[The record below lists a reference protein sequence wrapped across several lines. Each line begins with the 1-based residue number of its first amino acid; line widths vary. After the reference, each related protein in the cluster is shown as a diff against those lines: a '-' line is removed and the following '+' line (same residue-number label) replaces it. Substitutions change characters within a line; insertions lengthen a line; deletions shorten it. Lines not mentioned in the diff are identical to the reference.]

1 MAWANLFVRA
11 GFTRYDKP
19 YFIANHHVIRKNY
32 LQTIKYII
40 LSMRPEQWIKNFFV
54 FTALLFS
61 KNLFNLSK
69 DIDALIGFVI
79 FCIITGCTYLIND
92 LVDLEK
98 DKLHPAKSQRPLASG
113 RLTRT
118 TGIAT
123 VLIVCLTGLSF
134 AFFRNVFFGAIVL
147 AYFLLHVGYSVY
159 LKNIVIIDVATLA
172 AGFVLRVMGGAVI
185 ISVLASQWLFL
196 CTILLSLFLGFSKRR
211 HELILLEENA
221 ANHRNVLEHY
231 SPYFLDQMI
240 AVVTA
245 STLIC
250 YALYTMSKDTIEKL
264 GTSKL
269 IYTIPFV
276 LYGIFRYLYLVHQKE
291 QGGSPTEV
299 MLTDKPMIVN
309 VGLWVLASVVLI
321 YIVH

>member
-1 MAWANLFVRA
+1 
-11 GFTRYDKP
+11 
-19 YFIANHHVIRKNY
+19 
-32 LQTIKYII
+32 
-40 LSMRPEQWIKNFFV
+40 MRPEQWIKNFFV

-61 KNLFNLSK
+61 KNLHNPLK
-69 DIDALIGFVI
+69 GIEAIIGFTI
-79 FCIITGCTYLIND
+79 FCMITGCAYMIND

-98 DKLHPAKSQRPLASG
+98 DKLHPVKSRRPLASG
-113 RLTRT
+113 KLKKDTAVK
-118 TGIAT
+118 IV
-123 VLIVCLTGLSF
+123 VLVCLTSLFF
-134 AFFRNVFFGAIVL
+134 AFYMNVLFGIIVL
-147 AYFLLHVGYSVY
+147 AYFLLNIGYSIY
-159 LKNIVIIDVATLA
+159 LKNIVIIDVVSIA
-172 AGFVLRVMGGAVI
+172 AGFVLRVLGGAVI
-185 ISVLASQWLFL
+185 ISVVASQWLIL

-211 HELILLEENA
+211 HELILLEDSA
-221 ANHRNVLEHY
+221 TSHRKVLEHY

-250 YALYTMSKDTIEKL
+250 YALYTMSKDTVEKL

-291 QGGSPTEV
+291 KGGSPTEI
-299 MLTDKPMIVN
+299 MFTDKPMIIN
-309 VGLWVLASVVLI
+309 ICLWVISSVVFI

>member
-1 MAWANLFVRA
+1 MIL
-11 GFTRYDKP
+11 
-19 YFIANHHVIRKNY
+19 
-32 LQTIKYII
+32 KYVL

-61 KNLFNLSK
+61 KNLLNPSK
-69 DIDALIGFVI
+69 DIEAIIGFVI
-79 FCIITGCTYLIND
+79 FCMVTGCAYMVND

-98 DKLHPAKSQRPLASG
+98 DKLHPVKSRRPLASG
-113 RLTRT
+113 KLKKETAAK
-118 TGIAT
+118 II
-123 VLIVCLTGLSF
+123 VLVCLASLFF
-134 AFFRNVFFGAIVL
+134 AFYMNILFGFIVL
-147 AYFLLHVGYSVY
+147 AYFLLNIGYSIY
-159 LKNIVIIDVATLA
+159 LKNIVIIDVVSIA
-172 AGFVLRVMGGAVI
+172 AGFVLRVLGGAVI
-185 ISVLASQWLFL
+185 ISVVASQWLIL

-211 HELILLEENA
+211 HELILLEDSA
-221 ANHRNVLEHY
+221 TSHRRVLEHY

-250 YALYTMSKDTIEKL
+250 YALYTMSRDTVEKL

-291 QGGSPTEV
+291 EGGSPTEI
-299 MLTDKPMIVN
+299 MFTDKPMIIN
-309 VGLWVLASVVLI
+309 LCLWVISSVVFIYLI
-321 YIVH
+321 H

>member
-1 MAWANLFVRA
+1 MIL
-11 GFTRYDKP
+11 
-19 YFIANHHVIRKNY
+19 
-32 LQTIKYII
+32 KYIL

-61 KNLFNLSK
+61 KNLLNPSK
-69 DIDALIGFVI
+69 GIEAIIGFTI
-79 FCIITGCTYLIND
+79 FCMITGCAYMIND

-98 DKLHPAKSQRPLASG
+98 DKLHPAKSRRPLASG
-113 RLTRT
+113 KLKKNTAVK
-118 TGIAT
+118 II
-123 VLIVCLTGLSF
+123 VLVCLASLFF
-134 AFFRNVFFGAIVL
+134 AFYMNILFGIIVL
-147 AYFLLHVGYSVY
+147 AYFLLNIGYSIY
-159 LKNIVIIDVATLA
+159 LKNIVIIDVVSIA
-172 AGFVLRVMGGAVI
+172 AGFVLRVLGGAVI
-185 ISVLASQWLFL
+185 ISVVASQWLIL

-211 HELILLEENA
+211 HELILLEDSA
-221 ANHRNVLEHY
+221 TSHRKVLEHY

-291 QGGSPTEV
+291 EGGSPTEI
-299 MLTDKPMIVN
+299 MFTDKPMIIN
-309 VGLWVLASVVLI
+309 ICLWVISSVVFI

>member
-1 MAWANLFVRA
+1 MIL
-11 GFTRYDKP
+11 
-19 YFIANHHVIRKNY
+19 
-32 LQTIKYII
+32 KYVL

-61 KNLFNLSK
+61 KNLLNPSK
-69 DIDALIGFVI
+69 DIEAIIGFVI
-79 FCIITGCTYLIND
+79 FCMVTGCAYMVND

-98 DKLHPAKSQRPLASG
+98 DKLHPVKSRRPLASG
-113 RLTRT
+113 KLKKETAVK
-118 TGIAT
+118 II
-123 VLIVCLTGLSF
+123 VLVCLASLSF
-134 AFFRNVFFGAIVL
+134 AFYMNILFGFIVL
-147 AYFLLHVGYSVY
+147 AYFLLNIGYSIY
-159 LKNIVIIDVATLA
+159 LKNIVIIDVVSIA
-172 AGFVLRVMGGAVI
+172 AGFVLRVLGGAVI
-185 ISVLASQWLFL
+185 ISVVASQWLIL

-211 HELILLEENA
+211 HELILLEDSA
-221 ANHRNVLEHY
+221 TSHRRVLEHY

-250 YALYTMSKDTIEKL
+250 YALYTMSRDTVEKL

-291 QGGSPTEV
+291 EGGSPTEI
-299 MLTDKPMIVN
+299 MFTDKPMIIN
-309 VGLWVLASVVLI
+309 ICLWVISSVVFIYLI
-321 YIVH
+321 H

>member
-1 MAWANLFVRA
+1 MI
-11 GFTRYDKP
+11 T
-19 YFIANHHVIRKNY
+19 
-32 LQTIKYII
+32 KYVF

-69 DIDALIGFVI
+69 DIDALVGFII
-79 FCIITGCTYLIND
+79 FCMITGCAYVIND

-98 DKLHPAKSQRPLASG
+98 DKLHPTKSQRPIASG
-113 RLTRT
+113 RLNKT
-118 TGIAT
+118 TAIKIT
-123 VLIVCLTGLSF
+123 TIICLVSLSF
-134 AFFRNVFFGAIVL
+134 AFYINSFFGIIVL
-147 AYFLLHVGYSVY
+147 AYFLLNIGYSIY
-159 LKNIVIIDVATLA
+159 LKNIVIMDVVTIAS
-172 AGFVLRVMGGAVI
+172 GFVLRVLGGAVI
-185 ISVLASQWLFL
+185 ISVTSSQWLIL

-211 HELILLEENA
+211 HELVLLEDNA
-221 ANHRNVLEHY
+221 TGHRKVLEHY

-240 AVVTA
+240 SVVTA
-245 STLIC
+245 STVIC

-291 QGGSPTEV
+291 KGGSPTEIV
-299 MLTDKPMIVN
+299 FTDKPMIVN
-309 VGLWVLASVVLI
+309 IILWVIASIVFI
-321 YIVH
+321 YIMH

>member
-1 MAWANLFVRA
+1 MIL
-11 GFTRYDKP
+11 KH
-19 YFIANHHVIRKNY
+19 I
-32 LQTIKYII
+32 L

-61 KNLFNLSK
+61 KNLLNPSK
-69 DIDALIGFVI
+69 DIEAIIGFTI
-79 FCIITGCTYLIND
+79 FCMITGCAYMIND

-98 DKLHPAKSQRPLASG
+98 DKLHPAKSRRPLASG
-113 RLTRT
+113 KLKKDTAVK
-118 TGIAT
+118 IV
-123 VLIVCLTGLSF
+123 VLVCLASLFF
-134 AFFRNVFFGAIVL
+134 AFYMNILFGIIVL
-147 AYFLLHVGYSVY
+147 AYFLLNIGYSIY
-159 LKNIVIIDVATLA
+159 LKNIVIIDVVSIA
-172 AGFVLRVMGGAVI
+172 AGFVFRVLGGAVI
-185 ISVLASQWLFL
+185 ISVVASQWLIL

-211 HELILLEENA
+211 HELILLEDNA
-221 ANHRNVLEHY
+221 TSHRKVLEHY

-250 YALYTMSKDTIEKL
+250 YALYTMSRDTVEKL

-291 QGGSPTEV
+291 EGGSPTEI
-299 MLTDKPMIVN
+299 MFTDKPMIIN
-309 VGLWVLASVVLI
+309 ICLWVISSVVFI

>member
-1 MAWANLFVRA
+1 MIL
-11 GFTRYDKP
+11 
-19 YFIANHHVIRKNY
+19 
-32 LQTIKYII
+32 KYIL

-61 KNLFNLSK
+61 KNLLNLPK
-69 DIDALIGFVI
+69 DIEAIIGFII
-79 FCIITGCTYLIND
+79 FCMITGCAYMIND

-98 DKLHPAKSQRPLASG
+98 DKLHPIKSRRPLASG
-113 RLTRT
+113 NLKKGTAVK
-118 TGIAT
+118 II
-123 VLIVCLTGLSF
+123 VLVCLASLF
-134 AFFRNVFFGAIVL
+134 LAFYMNILFGVIVL
-147 AYFLLHVGYSVY
+147 AYFLLNIGYSIY
-159 LKNIVIIDVATLA
+159 LKNIVIIDVVSIA
-172 AGFVLRVMGGAVI
+172 AGFVFRVLGGAVI
-185 ISVLASQWLFL
+185 ISVIASHWLIL

-211 HELILLEENA
+211 HELLLLEDSA
-221 ANHRNVLEHY
+221 TSHRSVLEHY

-245 STLIC
+245 STLIS

-291 QGGSPTEV
+291 EGGSPTEI
-299 MLTDKPMIVN
+299 MFTDKPMIIN
-309 VGLWVLASVVLI
+309 ICLWVIS
-321 YIVH
+321 

>member
-1 MAWANLFVRA
+1 
-11 GFTRYDKP
+11 
-19 YFIANHHVIRKNY
+19 
-32 LQTIKYII
+32 
-40 LSMRPEQWIKNFFV
+40 MRPEQWIKNLFV

-79 FCIITGCTYLIND
+79 FCVITGCTYLVND

-98 DKLHPAKSQRPLASG
+98 DKLHPVKSRRPLASG

-118 TGIAT
+118 AGIAT
-123 VLIVCLTGLSF
+123 VIVVCLAGLSF
-134 AFFRNVFFGAIVL
+134 AFLRDICFGAIVL
-147 AYFLLHVGYSVY
+147 AYFFLNVGYSVY

-185 ISVLASQWLFL
+185 ISVSASQWLFL

-211 HELILLEENA
+211 HELILLEEHA
-221 ANHRNVLEHY
+221 ASHRNVLEHY

-299 MLTDKPMIVN
+299 MLTDKPMIIN
-309 VGLWVLASVVLI
+309 VGLWVIASVVLI
-321 YIVH
+321 YIVHYP

>member
-1 MAWANLFVRA
+1 MIL
-11 GFTRYDKP
+11 
-19 YFIANHHVIRKNY
+19 
-32 LQTIKYII
+32 KYIL

-61 KNLFNLSK
+61 KNLLNPSK
-69 DIDALIGFVI
+69 DIEAIIGFVI
-79 FCIITGCTYLIND
+79 FCMVTGCAYMVND

-98 DKLHPAKSQRPLASG
+98 DKLHPVKSRRPLASG
-113 RLTRT
+113 KLKKEPAVK
-118 TGIAT
+118 II
-123 VLIVCLTGLSF
+123 VLVCLASLSF
-134 AFFRNVFFGAIVL
+134 AFYMNILFGFIVL
-147 AYFLLHVGYSVY
+147 AYFLLNIGYSIY
-159 LKNIVIIDVATLA
+159 LKNIVIIDVVSIA
-172 AGFVLRVMGGAVI
+172 AGFVLRVLGGAVI
-185 ISVLASQWLFL
+185 ISVVASQWLIL

-211 HELILLEENA
+211 HELILLEDSA
-221 ANHRNVLEHY
+221 TSHRRVLEHY

-250 YALYTMSKDTIEKL
+250 YALYTMSRDTVEKL

-291 QGGSPTEV
+291 EGGSPTEI
-299 MLTDKPMIVN
+299 MFTDKPMIIN
-309 VGLWVLASVVLI
+309 ICLWVISSVVFIYLI
-321 YIVH
+321 H

>member
-1 MAWANLFVRA
+1 MIL
-11 GFTRYDKP
+11 KH
-19 YFIANHHVIRKNY
+19 I
-32 LQTIKYII
+32 L

-61 KNLFNLSK
+61 KNLLNPSK
-69 DIDALIGFVI
+69 DIEAIIGFII
-79 FCIITGCTYLIND
+79 FCMITGCAYMIND

-98 DKLHPAKSQRPLASG
+98 DKLHPVKSRRPLASG
-113 RLTRT
+113 KLKKDTAVK
-118 TGIAT
+118 II
-123 VLIVCLTGLSF
+123 VLICLASLFF
-134 AFFRNVFFGAIVL
+134 AFYMNILFGIIVL
-147 AYFLLHVGYSVY
+147 AYFLLNIGYSIY
-159 LKNIVIIDVATLA
+159 LKNIVIIDVVSIA
-172 AGFVLRVMGGAVI
+172 AGFVFRVLGGAVI
-185 ISVLASQWLFL
+185 ISVVASQWLIL

-211 HELILLEENA
+211 HELILLEDNA
-221 ANHRNVLEHY
+221 TSHRKVLEHY

-250 YALYTMSKDTIEKL
+250 YALYTMSRDTVEKL

-291 QGGSPTEV
+291 EGGSPTEI
-299 MLTDKPMIVN
+299 MFTDKPMIIN
-309 VGLWVLASVVLI
+309 ICLWVISSVVFI

>member
-1 MAWANLFVRA
+1 
-11 GFTRYDKP
+11 
-19 YFIANHHVIRKNY
+19 
-32 LQTIKYII
+32 
-40 LSMRPEQWIKNFFV
+40 MRPEQWIKNFFV

-61 KNLFNLSK
+61 KNLPNPLK
-69 DIDALIGFVI
+69 GIEAIIGFTI
-79 FCIITGCTYLIND
+79 FCMITGCAYMIND

-98 DKLHPAKSQRPLASG
+98 DKLHPVKSRRPLASG
-113 RLTRT
+113 KLKKDTAVK
-118 TGIAT
+118 IV
-123 VLIVCLTGLSF
+123 VLVCLASLFF
-134 AFFRNVFFGAIVL
+134 AFYMNVLFGIIVL
-147 AYFLLHVGYSVY
+147 AYFLLNIGYSIY
-159 LKNIVIIDVATLA
+159 LKNIVIIDVVSIA
-172 AGFVLRVMGGAVI
+172 AGFVLRVLGGAVI
-185 ISVLASQWLFL
+185 ISVVASQWLIL

-211 HELILLEENA
+211 HELILLEDSA
-221 ANHRNVLEHY
+221 TSHRKVLEHY

-250 YALYTMSKDTIEKL
+250 YALYTMSKDTVEKL

-291 QGGSPTEV
+291 KGGSPTEI
-299 MLTDKPMIVN
+299 MFTDKPMIIN
-309 VGLWVLASVVLI
+309 ICLWVISSVVFI

>member
-1 MAWANLFVRA
+1 MIL
-11 GFTRYDKP
+11 
-19 YFIANHHVIRKNY
+19 
-32 LQTIKYII
+32 KYIL

-61 KNLFNLSK
+61 KNLLNPSK
-69 DIDALIGFVI
+69 DIEAIIGFVI
-79 FCIITGCTYLIND
+79 FCMVTGCAYMVND
-92 LVDLEK
+92 LVDLGK
-98 DKLHPAKSQRPLASG
+98 DTLHPAKSRRPLASG
-113 RLTRT
+113 KLKKDTAVK
-118 TGIAT
+118 II
-123 VLIVCLTGLSF
+123 VLVCLASLFF
-134 AFFRNVFFGAIVL
+134 AFYMNILFGIIVL
-147 AYFLLHVGYSVY
+147 AYFLLNIGYSIY
-159 LKNIVIIDVATLA
+159 LKNIVIIDVVSIA
-172 AGFVLRVMGGAVI
+172 AGFVLRVLGGAVI
-185 ISVLASQWLFL
+185 ISVVASQWLIL

-211 HELILLEENA
+211 HELIMLEDSA
-221 ANHRNVLEHY
+221 TSHRRVLEHY

-291 QGGSPTEV
+291 EGGSPTEI
-299 MLTDKPMIVN
+299 MFTDKPMIIN
-309 VGLWVLASVVLI
+309 LCLWVISSVVFIYLI
-321 YIVH
+321 H

>member
-1 MAWANLFVRA
+1 MIL
-11 GFTRYDKP
+11 K
-19 YFIANHHVIRKNY
+19 HV
-32 LQTIKYII
+32 L

-61 KNLFNLSK
+61 KNLLNPSK
-69 DIDALIGFVI
+69 DIEAFIGFAI
-79 FCIITGCTYLIND
+79 FCMVTGCAYMVND
-92 LVDLEK
+92 LVDLKK
-98 DKLHPAKSQRPLASG
+98 DKLHPAKSQRPLASEK
-113 RLTRT
+113 LKKETAVK
-118 TGIAT
+118 II
-123 VLIVCLTGLSF
+123 VLVCLTSLSF
-134 AFFRNVFFGAIVL
+134 AFYMNILFGFIVL
-147 AYFLLHVGYSVY
+147 AYFLLNIGYSIY
-159 LKNIVIIDVATLA
+159 LKNVVIIDVVSIA
-172 AGFVLRVMGGAVI
+172 AGFVLRVLGGAVI
-185 ISVLASQWLFL
+185 ISVVASQWLIL

-211 HELILLEENA
+211 HELILLEDCA
-221 ANHRNVLEHY
+221 TSHRRVLEHY

-291 QGGSPTEV
+291 EGGSPTEI
-299 MLTDKPMIVN
+299 MFTDKPMIIN
-309 VGLWVLASVVLI
+309 LCLWVISSVVFI

>member
-1 MAWANLFVRA
+1 MIV
-11 GFTRYDKP
+11 
-19 YFIANHHVIRKNY
+19 
-32 LQTIKYII
+32 KYIF

-61 KNLFNLSK
+61 KNLLNLSK
-69 DIDALIGFVI
+69 DIDALVGFII
-79 FCIITGCTYLIND
+79 FCMITGYAYMIND

-98 DKLHPAKSQRPLASG
+98 DKLHPTKSQRPIASG
-113 RLTRT
+113 RLNKT
-118 TGIAT
+118 TAIKIT
-123 VLIVCLTGLSF
+123 TIICLVSLSF
-134 AFFRNVFFGAIVL
+134 AFYINSFFGIIVL
-147 AYFLLHVGYSVY
+147 TYFLLNIGYSIY
-159 LKNIVIIDVATLA
+159 LKNIVIIDVVTIAS
-172 AGFVLRVMGGAVI
+172 GFVLRVLGGAVI
-185 ISVLASQWLFL
+185 ISVTSSQWLVL

-211 HELILLEENA
+211 HELILLEDNA
-221 ANHRNVLEHY
+221 TGHRKVLEHY

-240 AVVTA
+240 SVVTA

-291 QGGSPTEV
+291 KGGSPTEV
-299 MLTDKPMIVN
+299 VFTDKPMIIN
-309 VGLWVLASVVLI
+309 ISLWVIASVMFI